1 MPESM
6 QHVQKMDNMR
16 KENES
21 IQRKKKKHTHTQTVL
36 AMHRVVW
43 PTIPRRQILS
53 KYSL

>member
-6 QHVQKMDNMR
+6 QHIQKMDNMQ

-21 IQRKKKKHTHTQTVL
+21 IQRKKKTQTVL